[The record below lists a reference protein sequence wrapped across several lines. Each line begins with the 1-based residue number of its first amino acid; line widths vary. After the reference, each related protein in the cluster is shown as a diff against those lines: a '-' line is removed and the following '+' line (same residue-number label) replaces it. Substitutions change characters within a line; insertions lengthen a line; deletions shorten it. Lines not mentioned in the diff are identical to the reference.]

1 MSQKFVVGIS
11 DWKICRNDDS
21 LVTYALGSCV
31 GICLYDRSTK
41 LSGLSHIMLPDSKAI
56 TGGDTNRMKY
66 ADTAIP
72 DMYKRMLLLG
82 ASKAFITAKIMGGAL
97 MFAVSNSSFN
107 VGERN
112 VAAVKAALS
121 QIGVPIVAQD
131 TGKNY
136 GRTVN
141 FFAED
146 GRAEI
151 TASTRETVTLR

>member
-31 GICLYDRSTK
+31 GICLYDRTTK
-41 LSGLSHIMLPDSKAI
+41 LSGLSHIMLPDSTAI
-56 TGGDTNRMKY
+56 TGGDSNRMKY
-66 ADTAIP
+66 ADTAIV
-72 DMYKRMLLLG
+72 DMYNRMLLLG
-82 ASKAFITAKIMGGAL
+82 ASKPFITAKIAGGAL
-97 MFAVSNSSFN
+97 MFAIQNSSFN

-112 VAAVKAALS
+112 VAAVKAALAK
-121 QIGVPIVAQD
+121 IGVPIVAQD
-131 TGKNY
+131 VGKDY

-146 GRAEI
+146 GRMEI
-151 TASTRETVTLR
+151 TSSARQMVVFR